1 MMENNLKVI
10 QFTSSM
16 ANSDGEP
23 VKGTE
28 RNIVVMFNCT
38 QIAAEEVNKLIQ
50 SGMYEYD
57 QRVVVLTPTQ
67 YNYLK
72 NKES

>member
-1 MMENNLKVI
+1 MCNLKVI
-10 QFTSSM
+10 QFKSSV

-28 RNIVVMFNCT
+28 RDIVVMFNCT
-38 QIAAEEVNKLIQ
+38 QITAEEVNELIQ

-57 QRVVVLTPTQ
+57 QRVVVLTFTQ
-67 YNYLK
+67 YTYLK
-72 NKES
+72 DKGS